1 MNIYS
6 QFIRTCTHP
15 LVVLALAASF
25 LTAGCSKADQTYVKY
40 KNTAGAFNGNAI
52 EYLQSQ
58 PGLYDS
64 MLLVINRLPGI
75 ADSLRTG
82 SYTVFATSNRAYAI
96 ALKNIN
102 DARRDSVPALP
113 PVSFS
118 TMDESVL
125 DSFFCRYI
133 IPGNIRTLE
142 LYDRADG
149 LELPSMKYGYKM
161 QLQLR
166 ATNASGFLGGGPLA
180 ILLSDRRR
188 SEFAINWV
196 SVYTNTVD
204 IKTSN
209 ATVHILDPGHNFG
222 FGTDLIQALN
232 RD

>member
-6 QFIRTCTHP
+6 QFISTCARP
-15 LVVLALAASF
+15 LGVWILAA
-25 LTAGCSKADQTYVKY
+25 LIVTAGCSKADQTYVKY
-40 KNTAGAFNGNAI
+40 NNTAGSFNGNAI

-58 PGLYDS
+58 PGVYDS
-64 MLLVINRLPGI
+64 MLLVINRLPGV
-75 ADSLRTG
+75 ADSLRSG
-82 SYTVFATSNRAYAI
+82 SYTVFATSNRSYTI

-113 PVSFS
+113 AVSFS
-118 TMDESVL
+118 TMDEAVL

-133 IPGNIRTLE
+133 IPGHITTQQ

-149 LELPSMKYGYKM
+149 LEFPSMKYEYKM

-166 ATNASGFLGGGPLA
+166 ATNASGFLGGGPSA
-180 ILLSDRRR
+180 ILFSDMRK
-188 SEFAINWV
+188 SVFAVNWV
-196 SVYTNTVD
+196 RVYTNTVD

-209 ATVHILDPGHNFG
+209 AILHVLDPGHNFG